1 MLGESSA
8 LQKFLTGSSE
18 KTGAKWLEQFQHFI
32 QNGNVLENMNLLY
45 NRAEAEENHVLA
57 DKYEQ
62 VWKLL
67 LSNLKEFQA
76 VFAEQKM
83 KVLEF
88 LELILAGL
96 KGAKYRQIPANVDV
110 VNVKDYEL
118 VEARTNKYIYA
129 IGLTMANFPKI
140 KKNSSLLSDEER
152 AIINQNV
159 SHDDF
164 RFIEQLN
171 VTNSSKKQPSTSPLF
186 GQFSNRKARTFDT
199 SNLCECAR

>member
-1 MLGESSA
+1 
-8 LQKFLTGSSE
+8 
-18 KTGAKWLEQFQHFI
+18 
-32 QNGNVLENMNLLY
+32 NMNLLY
-45 NRAEAEENHVLA
+45 NQAEAEENHVLA

-110 VNVKDYEL
+110 V
-118 VEARTNKYIYA
+118 
-129 IGLTMANFPKI
+129 
-140 KKNSSLLSDEER
+140 
-152 AIINQNV
+152 
-159 SHDDF
+159 
-164 RFIEQLN
+164 
-171 VTNSSKKQPSTSPLF
+171 
-186 GQFSNRKARTFDT
+186 
-199 SNLCECAR
+199 